1 MSVADA
7 AQLFPPGTV
16 LAGKYEVLQ
25 VLGEGGMGFVLL
37 AHNADLDGRV
47 ALKVP
52 RLEILT
58 NPSAVARFEREAK
71 VAFKLK
77 SEHVARVHAVGRLET
92 GQPYI
97 EMEYLEGEDLAQRL
111 HRCGPLPVP
120 QVVELLIQVCDALAE
135 AHAQGVVHRD
145 LKPANL
151 FCARRRDGSL
161 VVKVLDFGISKVE
174 RSGQLPSASMT
185 QGGVPM
191 GSPRYMSPE
200 QTKSARDVD
209 ARSDIWAVG
218 VIMYELL
225 SGRPP
230 FEADSLMGLGLQIV
244 GASPVPLRELRSDVP
259 DELAAVVHRCLEK
272 DRAAR
277 FQGTGAL
284 VQALAPFAPP
294 GARYLV
300 GRVVAVAGN
309 VVATQAGVTNAS
321 NPSLVEEAFDGRASP
336 RGEKLPK
343 TAEPQEFPRQATRS
357 NTLVAEPASAIVD
370 ALERN
375 APLPSASSSGE
386 GAIEGVGA
394 RQLAAASRS
403 DTLNALGS
411 SAFPKARG
419 GAPRALKRAGAVLVP
434 LSLGAAFWRLGSNEQ
449 PPMAADS
456 TGVSTGT
463 TADIEREPAPTEV
476 RGPAAPAANTWDVS
490 PADQG
495 DPPATTVTEPLSS
508 APHSPVSSSSAGTPA
523 APTKATPAVASSGPS
538 SPSHLLRPVV
548 PANPSPAPGAKAV
561 SCDPPYTV
569 TPRGRKVFKPECF

>member
-1 MSVADA
+1 MSAADA
-7 AQLFPPGTV
+7 AQPFPPGTV
-16 LAGKYEVLQ
+16 LAGKYEVLD
-25 VLGEGGMGFVLL
+25 VLGEGGMGVVLL

-52 RLEILT
+52 RLEILA

-97 EMEYLEGEDLAQRL
+97 EMEYLEGEDLAQIL
-111 HRCGPLPVP
+111 HRRGPLPVP

-151 FCARRRDGSL
+151 FCTRRRDGSS

-191 GSPRYMSPE
+191 GSPLYMSPE

-209 ARSDIWAVG
+209 ARSDLWAVG
-218 VIMYELL
+218 VILYELL

-230 FEADSLMGLGLQIV
+230 FVADSLMGLGLQIV

-259 DELAAVVHRCLEK
+259 GELATVVHRCLEK

-277 FQGTGAL
+277 FEDVGAL
-284 VQALAPFAPP
+284 VRALAPFAPP

-300 GRVVAVAGN
+300 DRVVGVTDEVA
-309 VVATQAGVTNAS
+309 ATQTGLLDTSSSSQLDDVFS
-321 NPSLVEEAFDGRASP
+321 GRASP
-336 RGEKLPK
+336 ADDTPPR
-343 TAEPQEFPRQATRS
+343 TADPGDFLRKESPS
-357 NTLVAEPASAIVD
+357 NTLVAEPTSAIVD
-370 ALERN
+370 ALASRT
-375 APLPSASSSGE
+375 PLPFDPSSREGTRVEADERQRSA
-386 GAIEGVGA
+386 
-394 RQLAAASRS
+394 QPKS
-403 DTLNALGS
+403 DTLSALGS
-411 SAFPKARG
+411 SSFSKVRH
-419 GAPRALKRAGAVLVP
+419 GAPRALMVGGV
-434 LSLGAAFWRLGSNEQ
+434 LGALLLGGAFWRLASSEQ
-449 PPMAADS
+449 PPHAAHS
-456 TGVSTGT
+456 TDVSTETTFAVRQGVSPTEVQGPIAAPSNT
-463 TADIEREPAPTEV
+463 QDVSLAEDVAPPTSPVTAPSSQAPLSPTVSSSPKTSAEPTKPTPAPTSIGSAAPSRSV
-476 RGPAAPAANTWDVS
+476 RPAAPA
-490 PADQG
+490 
-495 DPPATTVTEPLSS
+495 
-508 APHSPVSSSSAGTPA
+508 
-523 APTKATPAVASSGPS
+523 
-538 SPSHLLRPVV
+538 
-548 PANPSPAPGAKAV
+548 PSPAPGAKAI
-561 SCDPPYTV
+561 SCAPPYTV